1 MRTPAAKWNNYFIFA
16 KIFTLKFQI
25 MRWITTDPLL
35 NPGLFLSNGDLMYF
49 RGVED
54 FQEISEFLFSE
65 SDTSGSMALDGAV

>member
-54 FQEISEFLFSE
+54 F
-65 SDTSGSMALDGAV
+65 